1 MVGARKLFPE
11 KNLLV
16 VDIGT
21 CITMDVLTND
31 GIFLG
36 GRISPDF
43 ILDIKVFHLPATTTS
58 KFCFIKRYFGNDTES
73 SIHTGIQRSI
83 ISEIKF

>member
-1 MVGARKLFPE
+1 MVGARKLYPE

-43 ILDIKVFHLPATTTS
+43 ILDIKVFHLLINYHFLILFTV
-58 KFCFIKRYFGNDTES
+58 KIFTEM
-73 SIHTGIQRSI
+73 IQNLQYI
-83 ISEIKF
+83 LEFKDQLFLK